1 MDENWK
7 QGTWLLSKAEIGIPV
22 AFLRAPPR
30 LVTGLVGRRIPARKG
45 DEGQPVERI

>member
-1 MDENWK
+1 MRIRSK
-7 QGTWLLSKAEIGIPV
+7 GPCFFSKAEIGIPV

-30 LVTGLVGRRIPARKG
+30 LVTGLVGRDIPERKG